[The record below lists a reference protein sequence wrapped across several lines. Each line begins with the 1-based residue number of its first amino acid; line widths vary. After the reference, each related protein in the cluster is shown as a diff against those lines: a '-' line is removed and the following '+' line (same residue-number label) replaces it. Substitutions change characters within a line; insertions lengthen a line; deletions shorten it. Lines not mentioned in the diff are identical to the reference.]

1 MLIDAK
7 LHTPRRSVI
16 SRLRQLKIIYC
27 LLVTIISFYG
37 GMNSLPVAAAQEVLY
52 LKGNARLDVP
62 IVEAEVIVKC
72 AAQNK
77 EILTKTNRAGKFVIK
92 ARNVTRPCM
101 LQVRGGY
108 VDGAENTLKLHGFA
122 YKSGTVNVTPV
133 TDLSLAYAFAG
144 QPDTVFDK
152 SSPAPAFSQQ
162 AVEQGATY
170 VKQQLELNHLGQL
183 SGDVFHTP
191 FRDKS
196 ETHQT
201 ISNLMGKV
209 ALSQRPWKSF
219 VTWTSRKAHWHQALT
234 PPPSRWRWNLPST
247 LPEPVVPASNPM
259 SEAKVELGR
268 YLFYDIR
275 LSGNKKFSCATCHLQ
290 DKAFTD
296 GKALAVGSTG
306 QKHPRSSPS
315 LGNAAYNARLTW
327 ANPLEQHL
335 EEQINAPMFGMH
347 PVEMGVNDK
356 NRQEVIGRIQVDGFY
371 QAQFKR
377 AFPGQD
383 NVIRWE
389 NIKKAISTFQ
399 RTLLTGNS
407 RYDRHIRGEKG
418 VEWSAAEEN
427 GYALFFTSAK
437 CFACHGSFNFNDTDT
452 YKNGPPPDI
461 RFHNTG
467 LFNIGGTGA
476 FPKRNRGVFEFTKK
490 TSDMGK
496 FRAPTLRNIA
506 VTAPYMHDG
515 SIPTLEKVLDFY
527 AEHGRNIKHG
537 THAGDG
543 RRNPYKSKDVDE
555 IHLTEKE
562 KADIVAFL
570 KTLTDQEF
578 LANPQL
584 SNPFEKAP

>member
-1 MLIDAK
+1 MLLDAK
-7 LHTPRRSVI
+7 LHIPRR
-16 SRLRQLKIIYC
+16 LALPGLCPPKIVGY
-27 LLVTIISFYG
+27 LLVIMMFFYG
-37 GMNSLPVAAAQEVLY
+37 GMQSLPASAAQDVLD
-52 LKGNARLDVP
+52 LKGNARLDAP
-62 IVEAEVIVKC
+62 IIKAEVLVKC
-72 AAQNK
+72 VTQSK
-77 EILTKTNRAGKFVIK
+77 EISAKTDHAGKFAIK
-92 ARNVTRPCM
+92 AKNVTCPCM

-108 VDGAENTLKLHGFA
+108 MDGAENTLKLHGFA
-122 YKSGTVNVTPV
+122 YKSGSVNITPV
-133 TDLSLAYAFAG
+133 TDLSLSYALAG

-152 SSPAPAFSQQ
+152 FSLSSVLSQQ
-162 AVEQGATY
+162 VAEQGVTF
-170 VKQQLELNHLGQL
+170 VKRQLELNHLGQL

-201 ISNLMGKV
+201 INNLMGKV

-219 VTWTSRKAHWHQALT
+219 VALTSRKAHWHEAFI
-234 PPPSRWRWNLPST
+234 PPPSRWKWNLPAA
-247 LPEPVVPASNPM
+247 LPEPAVPASNPM
-259 SEAKVELGR
+259 SEAKAELGR
-268 YLFYDIR
+268 YLFYDVR

-296 GKALAVGSTG
+296 GKALAIGSTG
-306 QKHPRSSPS
+306 QTHPRSSPS

-327 ANPLEQHL
+327 ANPMEQQL
-335 EEQINAPMFGMH
+335 EEQINAPMFGIH

-356 NRQEVIGRIQVDGFY
+356 NRQEVIGRIQADSFY

-383 NVIRWE
+383 NVMRWE

-418 VEWSAAEEN
+418 VQWSAAEEN
-427 GYALFFTSAK
+427 GYALFFTRAN
-437 CFACHGSFNFNDTDT
+437 CFICHGSFNFNDTDT
-452 YKNGPPPDI
+452 YKGGPPPDI

-467 LFNIGGTGA
+467 LFNIGGAGA
-476 FPKRNRGVFEFTKK
+476 FPKRNRGIFEFTKK
-490 TSDMGK
+490 ASDMGK

-527 AEHGRNIKHG
+527 AAHGRNIKQG
-537 THAGDG
+537 PSAGDG
-543 RRNPYKSKDVDE
+543 RRNPHKSKDVDA
-555 IHLTEKE
+555 INLTEQE

-570 KTLTDQEF
+570 KTLTDEQFLTNPEF
-578 LANPQL
+578 FD
-584 SNPFEKAP
+584 PFKKPS